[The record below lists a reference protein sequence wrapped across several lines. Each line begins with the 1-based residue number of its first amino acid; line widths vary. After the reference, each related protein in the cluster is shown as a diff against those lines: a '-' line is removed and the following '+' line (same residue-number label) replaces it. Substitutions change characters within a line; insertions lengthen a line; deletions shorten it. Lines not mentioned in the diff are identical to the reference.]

1 MGVWTHDVRRTR
13 FCLCVDD
20 FGVRYFT
27 KKDANYLLDAIGSQY
42 KYTTDWKG
50 RDYCGLSLE
59 WEYAKGYVKYQ
70 KGSPTSKLCSLQ
82 RPPTLSP
89 LSCAGVLHTESSAT
103 NDGTCRHHT
112 PPLSQRSSLSSVND
126 GDASLLWESLGV
138 LDPSALNDISRE
150 QENPTISTMCRA
162 TRLLDYVATYPNTCQ

>member
-1 MGVWTHDVRRTR
+1 MCRRLW
-13 FCLCVDD
+13 CEILHE
-20 FGVRYFT
+20 
-27 KKDANYLLDAIGSQY
+27 
-42 KYTTDWKG
+42 KG
-50 RDYCGLSLE
+50 REAFTRCDRIIRQIHHGLEGGRLLRVITGME
-59 WEYAKGYVKYQ
+59 NREEICRYIYADVCQ